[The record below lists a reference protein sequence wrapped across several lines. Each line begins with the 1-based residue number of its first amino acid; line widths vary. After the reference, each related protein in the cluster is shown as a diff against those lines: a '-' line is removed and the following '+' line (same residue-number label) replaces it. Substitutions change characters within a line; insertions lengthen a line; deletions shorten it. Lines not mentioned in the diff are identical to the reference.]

1 MEPAFRQCKAAMD
14 DTHEFGPSGRPEPQS
29 QTAGGGGEP
38 AASPPGREGSILS
51 RIDSPADLKE
61 LSAQELSRLPDEL
74 REVIIATVRRNGGHL
89 ASNLGVAELA
99 VALHTVFD
107 FTRDRLLWDVG
118 HQCYAHKILTGRK
131 DRFGTLR
138 QAGGV
143 SGFPAPAE
151 SDYDLFATGHA
162 GTAMSTAAGLV
173 WADQLAGRPDRKIV
187 AIVGDAAV
195 ANGVSFEAINNT
207 ALLKRQFLVVL
218 NDNSMSID
226 VTRGALAKLLD
237 RIRLTRAYADLKQRT
252 EYVLKNVPLGS
263 EISDAL
269 RHIMKGL
276 RSTVHGAQV
285 FEALGFRYFGP
296 VDGHDLSGLVS
307 IFRLLSQVDKPVLL
321 HVHTQKGRGCDYAVE
336 DPCRFHSPSAHT
348 VNGGVVEFAAA
359 RRETWTKAFSRALL
373 AAGRKDERIIAI
385 TAAMPDGTGLVE
397 FRHELPERYIDVGIC
412 ESHAVAMA
420 AGLAK
425 AGLKP
430 LVAIYSTFMQRAFD
444 QVCEEISLQNLP
456 VILCMDRA
464 GLVGSDGAVHHGFL
478 DIGYLRA
485 LPNMV
490 LMAPAD
496 ESELISALGLALS
509 LDRPCAIRY
518 PRDEVPGPLGG
529 TDRSPFVLGRACRLR
544 AGADGSFLALG
555 AMVEHA
561 LSAAEALSASR
572 GIEAGVYSA
581 RFAKPLDEA
590 LVAELL
596 STGRPVVTV
605 EDHAVAGGFGSA
617 VMELAAA
624 KSLDASN
631 VHLLGL
637 PDRFIQHAS
646 RAEQLA
652 EVGLD
657 ADALARAMVR
667 CLDRGSVADESPPGD
682 DSSLLVGRK
691 VRSSDT

>member
-1 MEPAFRQCKAAMD
+1 MD
-14 DTHEFGPSGRPEPQS
+14 NTHQFGPAGRREPQS
-29 QTAGGGGEP
+29 EGPGAGGEP
-38 AASPPGREGSILS
+38 ATARPGRQGGILS
-51 RIDSPADLKE
+51 RIDSPADLKQ
-61 LSAQELSRLPDEL
+61 LSTEELSRLANEL
-74 REVIIATVRRNGGHL
+74 REMIIATVSRTGGHL
-89 ASNLGVAELA
+89 ASNLGVAELT
-99 VALHTVFD
+99 VALHAVFD
-107 FTRDRLLWDVG
+107 FAHDRLLWDVG

-131 DRFGTLR
+131 ERFGTLR
-138 QAGGV
+138 QAGGI
-143 SGFPAPAE
+143 SGFPAPSE

-162 GTAMSTAAGLV
+162 GTAISTAAGLA
-173 WADQLAGRPDRKIV
+173 WAEQLAGRSDRRIV

-218 NDNSMSID
+218 NDNSMAID
-226 VTRGALAKLLD
+226 VTRGALARLLD
-237 RIRLTRAYADLKQRT
+237 RVRLTRAYAHLRQRA
-252 EYVLKNVPLGS
+252 EYVLRNVPLGE

-269 RHIMKGL
+269 HHIMKGL
-276 RSTVHGAQV
+276 RSTVHGAPV

-296 VDGHDLSGLVS
+296 VDGHDLGGLLN
-307 IFRLLSQVDKPVLL
+307 IFRLLARVEQPVLL

-348 VNGGVVEFAAA
+348 VNGGVVEFTAAPRA
-359 RRETWTKAFSRALL
+359 TWTTAFSAALL
-373 AAGRKDERIIAI
+373 AAARKDERIVAI
-385 TAAMPDGTGLVE
+385 TAAMPDGTGLAA
-397 FRHELPERYIDVGIC
+397 FRDKLPDRYIDVGIS

-425 AGLKP
+425 AGLRP
-430 LVAIYSTFMQRAFD
+430 VVAIYSTFMQRAFD
-444 QVCEEISLQNLP
+444 QVCQEIALQKLP
-456 VILCMDRA
+456 VIFCMDRA

-485 LPNMV
+485 LPEIT

-496 ESELISALGLALS
+496 ENELVSALELALS

-518 PRDEVPGPLGG
+518 PRDELPQPLAG
-529 TDRSPFVLGRACRLR
+529 TDRSPFVLGRACCLR

-572 GIEAGVYSA
+572 GIEAAVYSA

-590 LVAELL
+590 LIAELL
-596 STGRPVVTV
+596 SAGRPVLTV

-617 VMELAAA
+617 VVELAAA
-624 KSLDASN
+624 RSLDASN
-631 VHLLGL
+631 VRLLGL

-652 EVGLD
+652 EAGLD

-667 CLDRGSVADESPPGD
+667 CLATGKAVKGRGALADESG
-682 DSSLLVGRK
+682 LWVGPE
-691 VRSSDT
+691 VRSSDG